1 VKGLAELHG
10 GTVTA
15 YSAGLGQGSTFTV
28 RMPLQEAAPELD
40 VREPASPAQS
50 IRARKVLLIDDNHDA
65 ARSMGMLLKHLGYE
79 VELAYTGPEGLEA
92 ARRTRPD
99 VILCDIGLPGLD
111 GFSVARVL
119 RSESSTRDVYLIAI
133 SGYGQ
138 TEDIRKALDA
148 GFDLHLVKPVDF
160 SRLELALNSER
171 HKADIPAEI

>member
-1 VKGLAELHG
+1 M
-10 GTVTA
+10 
-15 YSAGLGQGSTFTV
+15 
-28 RMPLQEAAPELD
+28 RMPLQEAIPELE
-40 VREPASPAQS
+40 VREPTAPAQS
-50 IRARKVLLIDDNHDA
+50 IRPRRVLLIDDNHDA

-119 RSESSTRDVYLIAI
+119 RSESPTRDVYLIAI

-148 GFDLHLVKPVDF
+148 GFDLHLIKPVDF
-160 SRLELALNSER
+160 SRLELALNSGR